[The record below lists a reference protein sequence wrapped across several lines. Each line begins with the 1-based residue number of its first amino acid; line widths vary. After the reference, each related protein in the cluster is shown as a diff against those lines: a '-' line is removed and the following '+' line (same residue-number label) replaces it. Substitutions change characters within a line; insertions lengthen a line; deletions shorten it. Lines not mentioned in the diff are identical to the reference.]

1 MKRKGLTLIELLL
14 TVSIISILLVITMPK
29 LKVVER
35 IKVKNDIKN
44 IYTNINKCRNL
55 AISTSR
61 ETTIDFQSKGQYTYS
76 FKGKN
81 VVVKYSPLINIS
93 DYSNKKKFKFTKR
106 GVAGF
111 DGSGTIIFTTDIC
124 NYKITVEPVTGKVNL
139 YEENLQ

>member
-14 TVSIISILLVITMPK
+14 TVSIISILLLITIPK

-55 AISTSR
+55 AISSSK
-61 ETTIDFQSKGQYTYS
+61 EATIDFQSKGQYTYS
-76 FKGKN
+76 IKGKN
-81 VVVKYSPLINIS
+81 IVVKYSPFINIS
-93 DYSNKKKFKFTKR
+93 DYSNKKIFKFTKR
-106 GVAGF
+106 GVPGIEGA
-111 DGSGTIIFTTDIC
+111 GTIIFTTDRC

-139 YEENLQ
+139 YEEKLQ